1 MNRELANHSYEELR
15 GVVVDIL
22 SNKERTTYAVSYYDY
37 LVKGVTEILNR
48 REYPGQSFN
57 WISNDIRL
65 HTQDRDLI
73 RDIFWDL
80 FRQGVIILGI
90 NDSNEGWPYFR
101 LSNFGERTIRT
112 QNPFRFHDTAS
123 FITHARKEF
132 PDISDIAVTYLEE
145 AVAAFYA
152 DCLLSS
158 CVMLGGAAEAEFL
171 RLIEV
176 AVASSAKFASA
187 FSSIQNK
194 DRIHE
199 KIKKFN
205 NAIERIKK
213 DLPYEAIEDHET
225 HFQAIQ
231 SILRIARNDAG
242 HPKVVKLERENVYI
256 YLQLFLSFSK
266 QLMKLRIALK

>member
-1 MNRELANHSYEELR
+1 LIDHNNRICSR
-15 GVVVDIL
+15 
-22 SNKERTTYAVSYYDY
+22 
-37 LVKGVTEILNR
+37 
-48 REYPGQSFN
+48 FC
-57 WISNDIRL
+57 
-65 HTQDRDLI
+65 RD
-73 RDIFWDL
+73 
-80 FRQGVIILGI
+80 
-90 NDSNEGWPYFR
+90 SK
-101 LSNFGERTIRT
+101 RT
-112 QNPFRFHDTAS
+112 QNPYRFHDTAL
-123 FITHARKEF
+123 FITQARKQS

-158 CVMLGGAAEAEFL
+158 CVMLGGAAETEFL
-171 RLIEV
+171 RIIEV
-176 AVASSAKFASA
+176 ATSSEPFAFS
-187 FSSIQNK
+187 FSSIHKK
-194 DRIHE
+194 DGIHE

-242 HPKVVKLERENVYI
+242 HPKAVKLERENVYI